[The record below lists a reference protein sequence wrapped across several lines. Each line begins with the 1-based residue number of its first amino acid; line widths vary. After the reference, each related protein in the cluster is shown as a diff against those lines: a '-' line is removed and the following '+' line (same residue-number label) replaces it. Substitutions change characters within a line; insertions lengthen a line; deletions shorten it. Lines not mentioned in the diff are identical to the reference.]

1 MKNED
6 EDEFFWVEAKKNEY
20 IRTSTNE
27 GTKKPEYLY
36 LNHQRNEEKLIHPSF
51 NYQRDKE

>member
-6 EDEFFWVEAKKNEY
+6 EDNFFWTKANKNEY

-27 GTKKPEYLY
+27 GTKK
-36 LNHQRNEEKLIHPSF
+36 NELLVPKLSQERRQTKVFVPQSS
-51 NYQRDKE
+51 KER

>member
-1 MKNED
+1 MASGIGSLESIPWLHIMKNED

-27 GTKKPEYLY
+27 GTKK
-36 LNHQRNEEKLIHPSF
+36 NELFVPKLS
-51 NYQRDKE
+51 